1 MTAIFDKLAAARDL
15 EAAGLK
21 REEAEAVAS
30 AIREGQGELATMAD
44 LRGETGR
51 LESRIDS
58 LTGRIGTL
66 QWVVGVHLAISLAT
80 LAAVI
85 VMALRPQAGARA

>member
-1 MTAIFDKLAAARDL
+1 MAIKRGRRHSL

-21 REEAEAVAS
+21 REAAEAVAS

-51 LESRIDS
+51 LESRMDA
-58 LTGRIGTL
+58 LAGRIGTL
-66 QWVVGVHLAISLAT
+66 QWMVGVHLAINLAT
-80 LAAVI
+80 LTAVLA
-85 VMALRPQAGARA
+85 MAFRPEAEARA